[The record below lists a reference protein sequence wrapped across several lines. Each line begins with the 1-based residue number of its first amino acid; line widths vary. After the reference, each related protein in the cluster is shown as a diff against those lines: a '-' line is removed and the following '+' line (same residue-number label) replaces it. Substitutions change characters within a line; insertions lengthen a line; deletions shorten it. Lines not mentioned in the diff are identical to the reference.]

1 MLKYCENMTRYERF
15 QTRTVNIGGLPLGS
29 NHPIR
34 VQSMT
39 TTNTLDIKATV
50 EQSMKIIDAG
60 SDYITI
66 NNYAVTKPL
75 LARKNLEN
83 EFKDLTEKAIDLAKE
98 AILSKGSNTKIAASF
113 PPLETSYRPDLVPSK
128 KILQNYY
135 AEFAETLTGKV
146 DFIICETMTTAEEG
160 RIALEMAK
168 RTNLPVWLGWTLM
181 GNRLNKLPSGENL
194 LDATKYCLD
203 LSPDAVLLNCCGIN
217 LITEGLKELQK
228 LQLEIPVGGFANN
241 ERINKFSDTDSIV
254 TNAEEIHYMNSSE
267 VNELEYLEE
276 VKKWIEQ
283 GATIVAGCCRTRPS
297 HIKVIKDAING

>member
-1 MLKYCENMTRYERF
+1 MKNIILGDGAMGTELRARGVEVPSHTESIWSALALKKNSPE
-15 QTRTVNIGGLPLGS
+15 
-29 NHPIR
+29 
-34 VQSMT
+34 
-39 TTNTLDIKATV
+39 
-50 EQSMKIIDAG
+50 IIEIHKDYIEAG
-60 SDYITI
+60 SDYVTI

-160 RIALEMAK
+160 RIALQMAK
-168 RTNLPVWLGWTLM
+168 KTNLPVWLGWTLI

-194 LDATKYCLD
+194 LEATQYCLD

-297 HIKVIKDAING
+297 HIKVIKDAINS

>member
-1 MLKYCENMTRYERF
+1 M
-15 QTRTVNIGGLPLGS
+15 
-29 NHPIR
+29 
-34 VQSMT
+34 
-39 TTNTLDIKATV
+39 
-50 EQSMKIIDAG
+50 
-60 SDYITI
+60 
-66 NNYAVTKPL
+66 
-75 LARKNLEN
+75 
-83 EFKDLTEKAIDLAKE
+83 
-98 AILSKGSNTKIAASF
+98 
-113 PPLETSYRPDLVPSK
+113 PSK

-160 RIALEMAK
+160 RMALKMAK

-297 HIKVIKDAING
+297 HIKVIKDAINS

>member
-1 MLKYCENMTRYERF
+1 MKNIILGDGAMGTELRARGVEVPSHTESIWSALALKKNSQEIIEIHKDY
-15 QTRTVNIGGLPLGS
+15 
-29 NHPIR
+29 
-34 VQSMT
+34 
-39 TTNTLDIKATV
+39 
-50 EQSMKIIDAG
+50 IDAG

-75 LARKNLEN
+75 LARNNLEN

-128 KILQNYY
+128 KILENYY

-160 RIALEMAK
+160 RMALKMAK

-194 LDATKYCLD
+194 LDATKYCLE
-203 LSPDAVLLNCCGIN
+203 LNPDAVLLNCCGIN

-228 LQLEIPVGGFANN
+228 LKLEIPIGGFANN
-241 ERINKFSDTDSIV
+241 ERVNKFSDTDSIV

-297 HIKVIKDAING
+297 HIKVIKDAINS

>member
-1 MLKYCENMTRYERF
+1 MKNIILGDGAMGTELRARGVEVPSHTESIWSALALKNNSQEIIEVHKDY
-15 QTRTVNIGGLPLGS
+15 
-29 NHPIR
+29 
-34 VQSMT
+34 
-39 TTNTLDIKATV
+39 
-50 EQSMKIIDAG
+50 IDAG

-83 EFKDLTEKAIDLAKE
+83 EFKDLTGKAIDLAKE

-128 KILQNYY
+128 KTLQNYY

-181 GNRLNKLPSGENL
+181 GDRLNKLPSGENL

-297 HIKVIKDAING
+297 HIKVIKDAINS

>member
-1 MLKYCENMTRYERF
+1 MKNIILGDGAMGTELRARGVEVPSHTESIWSALALKNNSQE
-15 QTRTVNIGGLPLGS
+15 
-29 NHPIR
+29 
-34 VQSMT
+34 
-39 TTNTLDIKATV
+39 
-50 EQSMKIIDAG
+50 IIEIHKDYIEAG

-75 LARKNLEN
+75 LARNNLEN

-146 DFIICETMTTAEEG
+146 DFIICETMSTAEEG
-160 RIALEMAK
+160 RVALEMAK
-168 RTNLPVWLGWTLM
+168 RTNLPVWLGWTLI

-194 LDATKYCLD
+194 LDATKYCLE
-203 LSPDAVLLNCCGIN
+203 LNPDAVLLNCCGIN

-267 VNELEYLEE
+267 VNEFEYLEE

-297 HIKVIKDAING
+297 HIKVIRDAINS

>member
-1 MLKYCENMTRYERF
+1 MKNIILGDGAMGTELRARGVEVPSHTESIWSALALKNNSQEIIEVHKDY
-15 QTRTVNIGGLPLGS
+15 
-29 NHPIR
+29 
-34 VQSMT
+34 
-39 TTNTLDIKATV
+39 
-50 EQSMKIIDAG
+50 IDAG

-83 EFKDLTEKAIDLAKE
+83 EFKDLTGKAIGLAKE

-228 LQLEIPVGGFANN
+228 LKLEIPIGGFANN
-241 ERINKFSDTDSIV
+241 ERVNKFSDTDSIV

>member
-1 MLKYCENMTRYERF
+1 MKNIILGDGAMGTELRARGVEVPSHTESIWSALALKNNSQEIIEIHKDY
-15 QTRTVNIGGLPLGS
+15 
-29 NHPIR
+29 
-34 VQSMT
+34 
-39 TTNTLDIKATV
+39 
-50 EQSMKIIDAG
+50 IDAG

-83 EFKDLTEKAIDLAKE
+83 EFKDLTGKAIDLAKE

-160 RIALEMAK
+160 KIALEMAK

-297 HIKVIKDAING
+297 HIKVIKDAINS

>member
-1 MLKYCENMTRYERF
+1 MKNIILGDGAMGTELRARGVEVPSHTESIWSALALKNNSQEIIEVHKDY
-15 QTRTVNIGGLPLGS
+15 
-29 NHPIR
+29 
-34 VQSMT
+34 
-39 TTNTLDIKATV
+39 
-50 EQSMKIIDAG
+50 IDAG

-83 EFKDLTEKAIDLAKE
+83 EFKDLTGKAIDLAKE

-181 GNRLNKLPSGENL
+181 GNRLNKLPSGETL

-241 ERINKFSDTDSIV
+241 ERIIKFSDTDTIV

-297 HIKVIKDAING
+297 HIKVIKDAINS

>member
-1 MLKYCENMTRYERF
+1 MKNIILGDGAMGTELRARGVEVPSHTESIWSALALKNNSQEIIEVHKDY
-15 QTRTVNIGGLPLGS
+15 
-29 NHPIR
+29 
-34 VQSMT
+34 
-39 TTNTLDIKATV
+39 
-50 EQSMKIIDAG
+50 IDAG

-160 RIALEMAK
+160 RMALKMAK

-297 HIKVIKDAING
+297 HIKVIKDAINS

>member
-1 MLKYCENMTRYERF
+1 MKNIILGDGAMGTELRARGVEVPSHTESIWSALALKNNSQEIIEVHKDY
-15 QTRTVNIGGLPLGS
+15 
-29 NHPIR
+29 
-34 VQSMT
+34 
-39 TTNTLDIKATV
+39 
-50 EQSMKIIDAG
+50 IDAG

-83 EFKDLTEKAIDLAKE
+83 EFKDLTGKAIDLAKE

-160 RIALEMAK
+160 RMALKMAK

-297 HIKVIKDAING
+297 HIKVIKDAINS

>member
-1 MLKYCENMTRYERF
+1 MK
-15 QTRTVNIGGLPLGS
+15 NIILGDGAMGTEL
-29 NHPIR
+29 R
-34 VQSMT
+34 
-39 TTNTLDIKATV
+39 ARGV
-50 EQSMKIIDAG
+50 EVPSHTESIWSALALRNNPQEIIEIHKDYIDAG

-75 LARKNLEN
+75 LARNNLEN

-128 KILQNYY
+128 KILENYY

-160 RIALEMAK
+160 RIALQMAK
-168 RTNLPVWLGWTLM
+168 KTNLPVRLGWTLM

-297 HIKVIKDAING
+297 HIKVIKDAINS

>member
-1 MLKYCENMTRYERF
+1 MKNIILGDGAMGTELRARGVEVPSHTESIWSALALKNNSQEIIEVHKDY
-15 QTRTVNIGGLPLGS
+15 
-29 NHPIR
+29 
-34 VQSMT
+34 
-39 TTNTLDIKATV
+39 
-50 EQSMKIIDAG
+50 IDAG

-160 RIALEMAK
+160 RIALQMAK
-168 RTNLPVWLGWTLM
+168 KTNLPVWLGWTLI

>member
-1 MLKYCENMTRYERF
+1 MKNIILGDGAMGTELRARGVEVPSHTESIWSALALKNNSQEIIEVHIDY
-15 QTRTVNIGGLPLGS
+15 
-29 NHPIR
+29 
-34 VQSMT
+34 
-39 TTNTLDIKATV
+39 
-50 EQSMKIIDAG
+50 IDAG

-75 LARKNLEN
+75 LARNNLEN

-160 RIALEMAK
+160 RIALQMAK
-168 RTNLPVWLGWTLM
+168 KTNLPVWLGWTLM

-297 HIKVIKDAING
+297 HIKVIKDAINS

>member
-1 MLKYCENMTRYERF
+1 MKNIILGDGAMGTELRARGVEVPSHTESIWSALALKNNSQEIIEVHKDY
-15 QTRTVNIGGLPLGS
+15 
-29 NHPIR
+29 
-34 VQSMT
+34 
-39 TTNTLDIKATV
+39 
-50 EQSMKIIDAG
+50 IDAG

-228 LQLEIPVGGFANN
+228 LKLEIPIGGFANN
-241 ERINKFSDTDSIV
+241 ERVIKFSDTDSIV

-297 HIKVIKDAING
+297 HIKVIKDAINS

>member
-1 MLKYCENMTRYERF
+1 MKNIILGDGAMGTELRARGVEVPSHTESIWSALALKKNSEEIIEVHKDY
-15 QTRTVNIGGLPLGS
+15 
-29 NHPIR
+29 
-34 VQSMT
+34 
-39 TTNTLDIKATV
+39 
-50 EQSMKIIDAG
+50 IDAG
-60 SDYITI
+60 SDYVTI

-168 RTNLPVWLGWTLM
+168 KTNLPVWLGWTLM